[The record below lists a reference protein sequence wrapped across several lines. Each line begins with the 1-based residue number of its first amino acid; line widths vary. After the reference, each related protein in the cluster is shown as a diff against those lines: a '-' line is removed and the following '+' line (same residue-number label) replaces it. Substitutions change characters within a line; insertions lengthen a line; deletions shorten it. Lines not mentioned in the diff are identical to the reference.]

1 MMVLRLKR
9 CYHCLK
15 QKYSRLKI
23 INFTLI
29 SEECMQNNTAISQ
42 LIEAGKWVSQK
53 GWVPATGGNFSA
65 RTSTGFV
72 VTASG
77 HDKGSLTQEHFLQLD
92 HQGERL
98 SGAVKPSAETQLHL
112 SLYQL
117 IPDAQCVLH
126 THSVAATVLSQI
138 TQSHQLD
145 LTGYEMQKALSGFTS
160 HLETLS
166 IPIFDNDQ
174 DIDRLSL
181 LVSDHHLHTPIEHGV
196 LIRGH
201 GLYAVGRNID
211 EVRRHLEALEFL
223 FSCELER
230 LKIIGIQAGVTK

>member
-1 MMVLRLKR
+1 
-9 CYHCLK
+9 
-15 QKYSRLKI
+15 
-23 INFTLI
+23 
-29 SEECMQNNTAISQ
+29 MQNNTAMAQ
-42 LIEAGKWVSQK
+42 LIEAGKWVSKK

-65 RTSTGFV
+65 RTTTGFV

-77 HDKGSLTQEHFLQLD
+77 YDKGALKDTHFLQLN
-92 HQGERL
+92 HFGERIG
-98 SGAVKPSAETQLHL
+98 GAEKPSAETQLHL

-117 IPDAQCVLH
+117 IPDALCVLH
-126 THSVAATVLSQI
+126 THSVAATVLSTI
-138 TQSHQLD
+138 TKHHQLA
-145 LTGYEMQKALSGFTS
+145 LTGYEMQKALSGLSS
-160 HLETLS
+160 HLETLN

-230 LKIIGIQAGVTK
+230 LKIMGIQAGATQ